1 MIMCKLF
8 NFYKQNLN
16 VNKFICWFVLFQ
28 FVFILSVNAEYLSS
42 EIFNYT
48 IYLPDGFYVKESNS
62 TGYFLESDFI
72 PIEIIV
78 NVYDNSRFDS
88 TSECLEYCSSKLQGQ
103 IEIEDYTWRNRQTS
117 LGAMSFYFNN
127 VLCESW
133 ALAVNLPDKNKI
145 FTIIA
150 YTAKE
155 SDEIFKQMILSI
167 LDSVFVDRGSY
178 FSPGAI
184 TTFAFPSEGQEK
196 HTFDFNGKS
205 YEVVFDKSDEKAN
218 NYLIEREYQILEL
231 YSQTDFWLS
240 AWNRYYRL
248 IYRDG
253 YDRIK
258 KSCFSFCSDLFV
270 SGFGSEKPEVNYAQ
284 KVLQFVQEKEYGRS
298 QDSTDFTDLCSTFLG
313 KKSDCDSRSIL
324 VAILLHQMNI
334 KSTLFVSTE
343 YSHAIVGAVLDK
355 NGAKIDV
362 AGNSYLLG
370 ETTAKVDFGL
380 IASNLND
387 TSKWINIQLPE

>member
-1 MIMCKLF
+1 M
-8 NFYKQNLN
+8 
-16 VNKFICWFVLFQ
+16 
-28 FVFILSVNAEYLSS
+28 
-42 EIFNYT
+42 
-48 IYLPDGFYVKESNS
+48 
-62 TGYFLESDFI
+62 
-72 PIEIIV
+72 
-78 NVYDNSRFDS
+78 
-88 TSECLEYCSSKLQGQ
+88 
-103 IEIEDYTWRNRQTS
+103 
-117 LGAMSFYFNN
+117 
-127 VLCESW
+127 
-133 ALAVNLPDKNKI
+133 
-145 FTIIA
+145 
-150 YTAKE
+150 
-155 SDEIFKQMILSI
+155 
-167 LDSVFVDRGSY
+167 
-178 FSPGAI
+178 
-184 TTFAFPSEGQEK
+184 
-196 HTFDFNGKS
+196 
-205 YEVVFDKSDEKAN
+205 
-218 NYLIEREYQILEL
+218 
-231 YSQTDFWLS
+231 
-240 AWNRYYRL
+240 
-248 IYRDG
+248 
-253 YDRIK
+253 
-258 KSCFSFCSDLFV
+258 FV